1 MALDGNLRD
10 FGLEAIFQL
19 INSQKKTGTLHIVR
33 KVGDAEGFVY
43 FRRGKIFGAVSNFN
57 RQPLGERL
65 VNAGHITE
73 EQLHQALGIQRTGTS
88 KKRRKL
94 GQILIGEGLITEE
107 ILRTFVKEQI
117 QNTVFDLL
125 PWADGDFKFFEDQL
139 PASEDM
145 GLLLSARKILSQSGT
160 RLDEW
165 DRIRSRVPSAES
177 IFDRVESVLETTSW
191 AAFTPLHRKIA
202 DHVNGKRAVTEIAK
216 ALSVSEFEASSHLY
230 DLAESDMVRL
240 VQEAEEAE
248 LNTGRS
254 AFEGSLDTAE
264 ALEEFEL
271 SPEDIV
277 SDRAHYINELVAL
290 TDAARRGH
298 KGTVFLSAG
307 TAAVL
312 SERVHLDRKL
322 TRPMMDELIGFIKGL

>member
-19 INSQKKTGTLHIVR
+19 INSRKKTGTLHIVR

-65 VNAGHITE
+65 VNAGHITD
-73 EQLHQALGIQRTGTS
+73 EQLHQALGLQRTN
-88 KKRRKL
+88 KKRRRL
-94 GQILIGEGLITEE
+94 GQILISEGWITDE

-145 GLLLSARKILSQSGT
+145 GLLLSARKILSQSSA

-165 DRIRSRVPSAES
+165 DRIRARVPSTNS
-177 IFDRVESVLETTSW
+177 IFARIAGGPEKTD
-191 AAFTPLHRKIA
+191 AAGFTPLHWKVI
-202 DHVNGKRAVTEIAK
+202 DQVDGKRTVAEIAK
-216 ALSVSEFEASSHLY
+216 TLSVSEFEVSTHFY
-230 DLAESDMVRL
+230 DAAGAGLIRL
-240 VQEAEEAE
+240 VRAEGEGQTDSDSLAPSGG
-248 LNTGRS
+248 LD
-254 AFEGSLDTAE
+254 AFD
-264 ALEEFEL
+264 ALEELEL
-271 SPEDIV
+271 SPEDII

-290 TDAARRGH
+290 TDSGRRGH
-298 KGTVFLSAG
+298 KGTVFLAATS
-307 TAAVL
+307 AAVL
-312 SERVHLDRKL
+312 SERVHLDRNL
-322 TRPMMDELIGFIKGL
+322 TLSAMTELIGYIKGL

>member
-65 VNAGHITE
+65 VNAGHITD
-73 EQLHQALGIQRTGTS
+73 EQLHQGLDLQRTN
-88 KKRRKL
+88 KKRRRL
-94 GQILIGEGLITEE
+94 GQILISEGWITEE

-125 PWADGDFKFFEDQL
+125 PWTDGDFKFFEDQL

-145 GLLLSARKILSQSGT
+145 GLLLSARKILSKSSV

-165 DRIRSRVPSAES
+165 DRIRAKVPSTTA
-177 IFDRVESVLETTSW
+177 IFMQITGGPKKSAPSS
-191 AAFTPLHRKIA
+191 FTPLHWKVVAQA
-202 DHVNGKRAVTEIAK
+202 DGKHTVAEIAK
-216 ALSVSEFEASSHLY
+216 ALSISEFEVSTHLY
-230 DLAESDMVRL
+230 DADEAGLIELAQAESEDR
-240 VQEAEEAE
+240 AGSEELAP
-248 LNTGRS
+248 G
-254 AFEGSLDTAE
+254 GVLDTFD
-264 ALEEFEL
+264 ALKEL
-271 SPEDIV
+271 ELAPEDII

-290 TDAARRGH
+290 TDGGRRGH
-298 KGTVFLSAG
+298 RGTVFLSA
-307 TAAVL
+307 TSAAVL
-312 SERVHLDRKL
+312 SDRVRLDRNL
-322 TRPMMDELIGFIKGL
+322 TLPEMNELIGYIKGL